1 MATAAAPRAAPVV
14 GDPTSYVHWGPIVAG
29 AILAAGVSF
38 VLITFGAAI
47 GLSMTSP
54 SATWRDTSALLTL
67 LSGLWVLVVAIGSF
81 ALGAYV
87 AGRTRSGWAGA
98 SEDEVEFRDGV
109 HGLLVW
115 GLAIIIAVLLELGAA
130 NVAASAAARAG
141 GPTGPSRSAGS
152 STEPFLA
159 LELDRLFRS
168 DRPGERVDAETRAE
182 ASRII
187 STGLGR
193 KDMAGDDRAYLVR
206 LVSAKTGLNP
216 ADAER
221 RTGEV
226 IGQAKQAVSQARRS
240 AVIVAFMT
248 AAAMAAA
255 AAVAWFAAGI
265 GGRHSDHGGMPSLWV
280 HGRRTKASPG
290 R

>member
-1 MATAAAPRAAPVV
+1 
-14 GDPTSYVHWGPIVAG
+14 
-29 AILAAGVSF
+29 
-38 VLITFGAAI
+38 
-47 GLSMTSP
+47 
-54 SATWRDTSALLTL
+54 
-67 LSGLWVLVVAIGSF
+67 
-81 ALGAYV
+81 
-87 AGRTRSGWAGA
+87 
-98 SEDEVEFRDGV
+98 
-109 HGLLVW
+109 
-115 GLAIIIAVLLELGAA
+115 
-130 NVAASAAARAG
+130 
-141 GPTGPSRSAGS
+141 
-152 STEPFLA
+152 
-159 LELDRLFRS
+159 
-168 DRPGERVDAETRAE
+168 
-182 ASRII
+182 
-187 STGLGR
+187 
-193 KDMAGDDRAYLVR
+193 MAGDDRAYLVR

-290 R
+290 RS

>member
-1 MATAAAPRAAPVV
+1 MPTAAASRADPVV
-14 GDPTSYVHWGPIVAG
+14 GGPSYVHWGPIIGG
-29 AILAAGVSF
+29 AIVAAAVSF

-47 GLSMTSP
+47 GLSIASP
-54 SATWRDTSALLTL
+54 SPTWRDTSAMLTL
-67 LSGLWVLVVAIGSF
+67 LSGIWVLVVAIGSF
-81 ALGAYV
+81 ALGGYI
-87 AGRTRSGWAGA
+87 AGRTRFGWAGA
-98 SEDEVEFRDGV
+98 GEDEVEFRDGV

-115 GLAIIIAVLLELGAA
+115 GLAVIIAILLEIAAA
-130 NVAASAAARAG
+130 NVAASAAARAA
-141 GPTGPSRSAGS
+141 GPMSPSHGS
-152 STEPFLA
+152 PSNTEPFLA

-193 KDMAGDDRAYLVR
+193 RDIAGDDRTYLMR
-206 LVSAKTGLNP
+206 LVSAKTGLSP

-221 RTGEV
+221 RTNEV
-226 IGQAKQAVSQARRS
+226 IGQAKQAASQARRS
-240 AVIVAFMT
+240 AVIIAFMT
-248 AAAMAAA
+248 ASAMAAA

-265 GGRHSDHGGMPSLWV
+265 GGRHRDHGGAPSFWV
-280 HGRRTKASPG
+280 HGRRIKTNLA